1 MKTINPLIKECN
13 KAINREIAKEFRE
26 EAREIILLTT
36 EDIRNEFLKYF
47 NEDNGNICCLVL
59 DKAKQNLIKEGKLE
73 LNDNDSFGKPFFLL

>member
-26 EAREIILLTT
+26 EAREIIQLTT

-47 NEDNGNICCLVL
+47 NEDKGNICCLVL
-59 DKAKQNLIKEGKLE
+59 DKAKQDLINEGKLE
-73 LNDNDSFGKPFFLL
+73 LNDNDAFGKPFMII